1 VQAVQAKRDF
11 DEKAKGDKLAQYYE
25 TTYFYWYNRLRKL
38 KRPRNSD
45 VDKISAVS
53 EAFKAFRKEAIKCK
67 GMVKR
72 DKMKVAD
79 FTSWL
84 EKQKQEVD
92 RLMK

>member
-38 KRPRNSD
+38 KCQQSPD
-45 VDKISAVS
+45 GEKISTVS
-53 EAFKAFRKEAIKCK
+53 ETFKVFRKEAIKRK

-84 EKQKQEVD
+84 EKQKEEVD
-92 RLMK
+92 KLMK